1 MSLTVQEQAQAGT
14 GQRPVW
20 PTIFDVLFGPIVWA
34 AHLTLIYGLQ
44 SVACALASPLAPA
57 LFGLDPVQLAIAALT
72 AAALLAIA
80 GRAAVARRPVGN
92 TGEGEL
98 AAFLDAVMLLLA
110 LFSAFGIAGQGGVA
124 LIIPACLPLR

>member
-1 MSLTVQEQAQAGT
+1 MTVQEQAQAAS

-20 PTIFDVLFGPIVWA
+20 PTLFDVLFGPIVWA

-57 LFGLDPVQLAIAALT
+57 LIGLDPVQLAIAALT

-80 GRAAVARRPVGN
+80 SRAAVARRPAGG
-92 TGEGEL
+92 TREGEL
-98 AAFLDAVMLLLA
+98 AAFLDGVMLVLMLLSA
-110 LFSAFGIAGQGGVA
+110 LGIAGQGGAA
-124 LIIPACLPLR
+124 LIIPACPPLR